1 MGWKLSCG
9 TESSTCRELPKA
21 VASASPHRGTPPDDA
36 CRLRRTLFADPED
49 EADPEGEEAD
59 PEDPEDAE
67 PEPEDA
73 EPEAED
79 EDEDEEAET
88 GERGERTRRA
98 RASTNGCAYVAGVK
112 HQRTR

>member
-9 TESSTCRELPKA
+9 TESSTSSELPKA
-21 VASASPHRGTPPDDA
+21 VASASPHRGTPPDDV
-36 CRLRRTLFADPED
+36 CRLRRTPFADPED
-49 EADPEGEEAD
+49 DADPEGEEA
-59 PEDPEDAE
+59 DPEDAE

-88 GERGERTRRA
+88 GERGERTR
-98 RASTNGCAYVAGVK
+98 
-112 HQRTR
+112 